1 MIKNKILPK
10 TRVSS
15 AGFFLYG
22 IPSVDSLEYLFLLG
36 KAELAELRRGYP
48 VMLSEQADEI

>member
-1 MIKNKILPK
+1 MTKNRILLK

-15 AGFFLYG
+15 AGSFLCG

-36 KAELAELRRGYP
+36 KAEFAELRRGYP